1 MLNSVAEALT
11 VLGALVLVA
20 ALVPVGEMLTQF
32 PEGAF
37 RHRWR
42 LVQGAL
48 LFFVVGYST
57 YMVAFWDRHQ
67 QWEDLIIPLV
77 LLLAALCVAG
87 TVRLSSQTTTEIQRV
102 ANLER
107 DTITDTLVGV
117 YNRRYL
123 EHRLTEE
130 VARAGRYNLPLSILL
145 FDIDHFRRVN
155 QTWGRE
161 VGDQVLSYVGHLL
174 VTAVRE
180 SDVVA
185 RYDGEEV
192 LVIAP
197 NTTSGQAVVL
207 ADRLRTQ
214 IAGENLA
221 FAAAVGGR
229 PALRVAVSVGVAE
242 SRSDESGWTALVERA
257 EQALSKAKGEGRNR
271 VAFWQP

>member
-1 MLNSVAEALT
+1 MWNSVAQTMT

-20 ALVPVGEMLTQF
+20 ALMPASEVLTRFPDGE
-32 PEGAF
+32 F
-37 RHRWR
+37 RQRWR

-48 LFFVVGYST
+48 LFFVVGYSA
-57 YMVAFWDRHQ
+57 YMVVFWERHQ
-67 QWEDLIIPLV
+67 RWEDLILPLV
-77 LLLAALCVAG
+77 LLLAAVGVAA
-87 TVRLSSQTTTEIQRV
+87 TVRLSSQTTMEIQRV

-130 VARAGRYNLPLSILL
+130 VARARRYTLPLSILL
-145 FDIDHFRRVN
+145 FNIDHFRRVN

-161 VGDQVLSYVGHLL
+161 VGDQVLSYLGRLL

-185 RYDGEEV
+185 RYGGEEV

-197 NTTSGQAVVL
+197 NTTSEQAVVL
-207 ADRLRTQ
+207 ADRLRVQ
-214 IAGENLA
+214 IAAENLA
-221 FAAAVGGR
+221 FASAVGGR
-229 PALRVAVSVGVAE
+229 PALRVAVSVGVAQ
-242 SRSDESGWTALVERA
+242 SQSDESGWKALVERA
-257 EQALSKAKGEGRNR
+257 EQALARAKAEGRNR

>member
-11 VLGALVLVA
+11 VSGALVLVA
-20 ALVPVGEMLTQF
+20 ALVPAGEIIKQF
-32 PEGAF
+32 PDGVF

-42 LVQGAL
+42 LVQAAL

-57 YMVAFWDRHQ
+57 YMVAFWEHHQ
-67 QWEDLIIPLV
+67 RWEDLIIPLV
-77 LLLAALCVAG
+77 LLLAALCVAA
-87 TVRLSSQTTTEIQRV
+87 TVWLSSQTSAEHRRV
-102 ANLER
+102 ASLET

-130 VARAGRYNLPLSILL
+130 AARARRHSLPLSLLL

-161 VGDQVLSYVGHLL
+161 VGDQVLSFLGHLL

-185 RYDGEEV
+185 RYGGEEI

-197 NTTSGQAVVL
+197 NTTTEQAVAL
-207 ADRLRTQ
+207 ADRLRAQ
-214 IAGENLA
+214 IAEEDLA
-221 FAAAVGGR
+221 FAASTGGR
-229 PALRVAVSVGVAE
+229 PALRIAVSVGVAE
-242 SRSDESGWTALVERA
+242 SQPDESGWRSLVERA
-257 EQALSKAKGEGRNR
+257 EQALVRAKAEGRNR
-271 VAFWQP
+271 VAFWQA

>member
-20 ALVPVGEMLTQF
+20 ALVPAGEMLTQF
-32 PEGAF
+32 PDGAF

-48 LFFVVGYST
+48 LLFVVGCST
-57 YMVAFWDRHQ
+57 YTVAFWGRHQ
-67 QWEDLIIPLV
+67 RWDDLIIPLV
-77 LLLAALCVAG
+77 LLLAALFVAG
-87 TVRLSSQTTTEIQRV
+87 TVRLAWQTAAEIRC
-102 ANLER
+102 AASLER
-107 DTITDTLVGV
+107 DTITDSLVGV

-130 VARAGRYNLPLSILL
+130 IARACRHSLPLSILL

-161 VGDQVLSYVGHLL
+161 VGDQVLSYLGHLL
-174 VTAVRE
+174 VTAARE

-185 RYDGEEV
+185 RYGGEEI

-197 NTTSGQAVVL
+197 STTSEQAVLL

-214 IAGENLA
+214 IAEENLA
-221 FAAAVGGR
+221 FAAAAGGR

-242 SRSDESGWTALVERA
+242 SRSDESGWSSLVGRA
-257 EQALSKAKGEGRNR
+257 EEALSQAKAAGRNR